1 MPGAQCHAVR
11 VAVTGTDVRRLR
23 DRLAA
28 AGPWRLWTD
37 DIPGAATGPI
47 AVRRRASELRR
58 PVRGDVRCVLLRY
71 GDGTADLVVVAHR
84 DRLDGPGLDHLV
96 AVLTGERPPS
106 PAPHP
111 AAPRA
116 GLPPVAAAPD
126 WGGGDP
132 SSTAHAACR
141 VDLPLPHATAPAALR
156 LPALAVTLA
165 RYDGHGA
172 TAAATV
178 GTDDRGAR
186 EYALPASAT
195 LRDLADAEP
204 AHTAQGVVAGILD
217 AGPGPLADE
226 RLPCLAPPFPLT
238 FVFSP
243 LPDGATRLSCHF
255 RLSHAAPAVAEGFT
269 RHLAQ
274 VYRQAVLAP
283 DTAVADV
290 ELLDRDER
298 DRVARLG
305 RPAAGPARTPDTL
318 PRAFARVAAA
328 APDAIAL
335 CDGGSELSYRELDER
350 SARIAAGLRARGVRR
365 GDRVGVCL
373 ERSADLVVTLLGVV
387 RAGASY
393 VPTDPAYPTD
403 RLAHTVADA
412 GLRVVVTRLAEFPR
426 EGGAVPLTPDELT
439 APAPAEHAGTAEDGP
454 DGTTADG
461 AAPLPPD
468 ERTATATT
476 PPERARTAEDGPE
489 EPEEPSGPPAPD
501 DPAYVIY
508 TSGSTGRPKGVTV
521 PHRNVVA
528 LIDATRDEY
537 GLGPDDTWTL
547 FHSAAFDFS
556 VWEIWG
562 CLLTGGRLVVVPYA
576 VTRDPDD
583 FRDLLLARRVT
594 VLSQTPSA
602 FSQLLR
608 TDHTGLPV
616 RLVVFGGEPLDSRM
630 LLPWFDRHPETA
642 CRTVNMF
649 GITETTVHVTAQ
661 TVTREL
667 ALAGSRSV
675 GPALPGRHLYVT
687 DERGRLVPPGV
698 TGEIRVGGA
707 GVAAGYL
714 NRPELTAERF
724 LPDPYAPDARA
735 LTYRSGDLGRLRT
748 DGRLE
753 HLGRI
758 DSQVKIRGFRIEPDE
773 IRAVLLEDPA
783 VTAAAVV
790 VHRDDPADPATARLD
805 AYVLPAGGTAA
816 AADLQ
821 GLRKRAAG
829 ILPEHMV
836 PATVTALD
844 ALPLTPN
851 GKLDAARL
859 PAPVRSSSSAA
870 ARPAPEPDG
879 TGDTALA
886 GALREIWETVL
897 NTPVGLDDDFFELGG
912 NSLFAVRISAAL
924 RARGLKPVPLRDLF
938 RTPTIRELTT

>member
-84 DRLDGPGLDHLV
+84 DRLDGPGLHHLV

-116 GLPPVAAAPD
+116 RLPPVAAAPD

-132 SSTAHAACR
+132 SSTAHAACH

-305 RPAAGPARTPDTL
+305 RPAAGHARTPDTL

-328 APDAIAL
+328 TPDAIAL
-335 CDGGSELSYRELDER
+335 CDGGTELSYRELDER

-373 ERSADLVVTLLGVV
+373 ERSAELVVTLLGVV

-412 GLRVVVTRLAEFPR
+412 GLRVVVTRLTEFPR

-439 APAPAEHAGTAEDGP
+439 APAST
-454 DGTTADG
+454 
-461 AAPLPPD
+461 
-468 ERTATATT
+468 
-476 PPERARTAEDGPE
+476 ERAGTAEDGPE

-616 RLVVFGGEPLDSRM
+616 QLVVFGGEPLDSRM
-630 LLPWFDRHPETA
+630 LLPWFDRHPETT

-735 LTYRSGDLGRLRT
+735 LTYRSGDLGRMRT

-790 VHRDDPADPATARLD
+790 VHRDDPTDPATARLD
-805 AYVLPAGGTAA
+805 AYVVPAGGT

-851 GKLDAARL
+851 GKLDATQL
-859 PAPVRSSSSAA
+859 PAPVRSSSS

-897 NTPVGLDDDFFELGG
+897 GTPVGLDDDFFELGG

>member
-1 MPGAQCHAVR
+1 M
-11 VAVTGTDVRRLR
+11 
-23 DRLAA
+23 
-28 AGPWRLWTD
+28 
-37 DIPGAATGPI
+37 
-47 AVRRRASELRR
+47 
-58 PVRGDVRCVLLRY
+58 
-71 GDGTADLVVVAHR
+71 
-84 DRLDGPGLDHLV
+84 
-96 AVLTGERPPS
+96 
-106 PAPHP
+106 
-111 AAPRA
+111 
-116 GLPPVAAAPD
+116 
-126 WGGGDP
+126 DP
-132 SSTAHAACR
+132 
-141 VDLPLPHATAPAALR
+141 PLPHATAPAALR

-217 AGPGPLADE
+217 VGPGPLADE

-255 RLSHAAPAVAEGFT
+255 RLSHVAPAVAEGFT

-335 CDGGSELSYRELDER
+335 CDGGTELSYRELGKR

-373 ERSADLVVTLLGVV
+373 ERSAELVVTLLGVV

-412 GLRVVVTRLAEFPR
+412 GLRVVVTRLTEFPR

-439 APAPAEHAGTAEDGP
+439 APAST
-454 DGTTADG
+454 
-461 AAPLPPD
+461 
-468 ERTATATT
+468 
-476 PPERARTAEDGPE
+476 ERAGTAEDGPE

-616 RLVVFGGEPLDSRM
+616 QLVVFGGEPLDSRM
-630 LLPWFDRHPETA
+630 LLPWFDRHPETT

-735 LTYRSGDLGRLRT
+735 LTYRSGDLGRMRT

-790 VHRDDPADPATARLD
+790 VHRDDPTDPATARLD
-805 AYVLPAGGTAA
+805 AYVVPAGGT

-851 GKLDAARL
+851 GKLDATQL
-859 PAPVRSSSSAA
+859 PAPVRSSSS

-897 NTPVGLDDDFFELGG
+897 GTPVGLDDDFFELGG